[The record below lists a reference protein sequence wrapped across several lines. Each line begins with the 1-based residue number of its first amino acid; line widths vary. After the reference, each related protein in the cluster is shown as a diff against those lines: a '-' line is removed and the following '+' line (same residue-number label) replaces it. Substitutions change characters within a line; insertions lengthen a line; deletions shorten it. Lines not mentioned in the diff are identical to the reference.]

1 MKKYFVLLGLL
12 VTCGACAVPT
22 LAQNYIGFVDRVDCS
37 RMAGWAADKNRPN
50 TPINVSIYVDSNSS
64 PLMTVLA
71 NTQRE
76 PAVGAAV
83 GTGDNGQHGFD
94 FGAPLR
100 DGQPHTFTFKFE
112 SSSTLLTPSNT
123 NAANPAS
130 ITCGAFNAG
139 TASIDEL
146 VVDFKLQNGAPS
158 VRNRLAGLNFSVRE
172 RTDANSHDVTSDVT
186 HYRLLESPDLRNA
199 SLSSEPWTPMP
210 GHPLI
215 MELALRNG
223 AGQRYGDRKVMFQVK
238 TAKLTSPPVSDTIT
252 LEPVLKE
259 YTVSASGSIH
269 PLIQYA
275 ASQGFKFP
283 ISFYETCD
291 GSCAGNISADPNLE
305 SGAASFSVQANS
317 SGGSSNHVLEC
328 GLEIAGTIV
337 LGAGAGAIAGGLTG
351 GPPGAVIGASVGAAV
366 GTGVGG
372 LLCSSSASA
381 PNTVAQSA
389 GTCLTKVDYL
399 LFEVR
404 SPNQFW
410 TIKSV
415 GVPGA
420 FVRYHGTNRFL
431 VKFHTDNKEGFCG
444 QKSIAI
450 GDVVVEGPADDD
462 FVDPANPWK
471 NAFVRSQLTRPI
483 LTPLNPRPN

>member
-1 MKKYFVLLGLL
+1 MKKYFVMLGLL
-12 VTCGACAVPT
+12 VTCGVCAVPT
-22 LAQNYIGFVDRVDCS
+22 LAQNYIGFVDRVDCN
-37 RMAGWAADKNRPN
+37 RMVGWAADKNRPN
-50 TPINVSIYVDSNSS
+50 VPINVSVYVDGNSS

-71 NTQRE
+71 NKQRD
-76 PAVGAAV
+76 PVVGAMV
-83 GTGDNGQHGFD
+83 GSGDNSQHGFD

-100 DGQPHTFTFKFE
+100 DGQPHTFTLKFE
-112 SSSTLLTPSNT
+112 SSNTLLPPFGP

-139 TASIDEL
+139 TASVDVL

-172 RTDANSHDVTSDVT
+172 SDGVNSHDVTSDVT
-186 HYRLLESPDLRNA
+186 HFRLLESPNLLNA
-199 SLSSEPWTPMP
+199 NLSSQPWTPMP
-210 GHPLI
+210 AHPLI

-238 TAKLTSPPVSDTIT
+238 TATLTSPPVSDTIT

-259 YTVSASGSIH
+259 YTVSASGSAH

-275 ASQGFKFP
+275 ASQGFTFP
-283 ISFYETCD
+283 VSFYETCD
-291 GSCAGNISADPNLE
+291 GSCAGNISYAPNLE
-305 SGAASFSVQANS
+305 SGTASFSVQANT
-317 SGGSSNHVLEC
+317 SGGSSNRVLVC
-328 GLEIAGTIV
+328 GLEIGGTIV
-337 LGAGAGAIAGGLTG
+337 GGAVAGAIAGGLAG
-351 GPPGAVIGASVGAAV
+351 GPPGAVIGASVGAAA
-366 GTGVGG
+366 GTVIGG
-372 LLCSSSASA
+372 LACSANSDTNTSA
-381 PNTVAQSA
+381 QGA

-415 GVPGA
+415 AVPGA
-420 FVRYHGTNRFL
+420 FVRFHGANRFL

-444 QKSIAI
+444 QKQISI

-471 NAFVRSQLTRPI
+471 NAFVRPTIFQIQPGIR
-483 LTPLNPRPN
+483 RPN